1 MAMMMTGKISSR
13 SNVLSTIGKTN
24 AATMSRAGSPYL
36 LSRATPLLPAPR
48 HRRAVPEEA
57 RRPEYKDHNQH
68 GEDHD
73 RRPPHAYVLV
83 GHGADDP
90 DEEAADHGPGQVA
103 YTPQDRRR
111 EREESLLEPHVEDR
125 D

>member
-36 LSRATPLLPAPR
+36 LSRATPLLPAPL

-73 RRPPHAYVLV
+73 RGPPDAYVLV
-83 GHGADDP
+83 GHGADDT
-90 DEEAADHGPGQVA
+90 DEEPPDHGPAQVA
-103 YTPQDRRR
+103 DAA
-111 EREESLLEPHVEDR
+111 EDGGGEGVEPLR
-125 D
+125 